1 MSTSDVSKEELTMP
15 KEDFGKNKKGEPSY
29 TGILLG
35 VLIVILILILG
46 GLYMWNQQLQ
56 ENANILP
63 TPIEQRPTVEQNNEP
78 ESTNAEAEIET
89 LGAMST
95 SDELDAI
102 GADLEST
109 TVSDTN
115 SDFNAIEAETM
126 NP

>member
-1 MSTSDVSKEELTMP
+1 MSTPDISKDELTVP
-15 KEDFGKNKKGEPSY
+15 KEDLDKNKKSEPSY

-35 VLIVILILILG
+35 VLVVILMLG

-56 ENANILP
+56 ENANVIP
-63 TPIEQRPTVEQNNEP
+63 IPIEQRPTVEQNNEP
-78 ESTNAEAEIET
+78 ESTNAEAEVET

-95 SDELDAI
+95 SDELDTI

-109 TVSDTN
+109 TVGDPN
-115 SDFNAIEAETM
+115 GDFNAIEAETM